1 MLVIDVASLLIG
13 MVAGGFIVYA
23 IMQKGRE

>member
-23 IMQKGRE
+23 VMQKGRK

>member
-23 IMQKGRE
+23 IMQKGRK

>member
-1 MLVIDVASLLIG
+1 MLVIDAASLLIG

-23 IMQKGRE
+23 IMQKGRK